1 MSALK
6 IALIRQKYN
15 AAGGAERFVSRAMR
29 ELAQQGASVTL
40 ITRQWSDAAGQAVV
54 ELTPWYL
61 GGTWRDW
68 SFARAVCR
76 HLQTTTY
83 DLVQSHERLGCCD
96 LFRAGDGVHREWLAQ
111 RGRARNVLHRMAM
124 YCNPH
129 HGYLLRAERRMF
141 ESPRLRAVICNSR
154 MVRDEI
160 LRYYAIAPD
169 KLEVI
174 YNGVDLEEF
183 NPAKR
188 EPGRHAMRARLGI
201 SENMLTLL
209 HVGSGFERKGVA
221 VLLRAVAS
229 APVPCHLIVLGRDKH
244 EARYRRL
251 AAKLRIENRV
261 HFMGAQADTKAYY
274 AAADAFAMASLYEP
288 FANAS
293 MEALAM
299 GLPVVTSTKSGAA
312 EILEK
317 HKTGYVCDALDVD
330 AFAAAI
336 NALADRD
343 KRIAMGI
350 AARQLAE
357 RFSLAAMT
365 RQLLELYQRLLKSP
379 TLGSMSRPPC

>member
-1 MSALK
+1 LSAPK

-15 AAGGAERFVSRAMR
+15 PAGGAERFVSRAMR
-29 ELAQQGASVTL
+29 ELAQQGAEVTL
-40 ITRQWSDAAGQAVV
+40 ITRQWDHKSDQVAV
-54 ELTPWYL
+54 ELTPWYV
-61 GGTWRDW
+61 GSTWRDW

-76 HLQTTTY
+76 HLQRTKY
-83 DLVQSHERLGCCD
+83 DLVQSHERLDCCD
-96 LFRAGDGVHREWLAQ
+96 LFRAGDGVHREWLGQ
-111 RGRARNVLHRMAM
+111 RARAM
-124 YCNPH
+124 NPVRRLGMLFNPH

-141 ESPRLRAVICNSR
+141 ESRRLRAVICNSR

-160 LRYYAIAPD
+160 LRHYDIAAD
-169 KLEVI
+169 KLNVI

-183 NPAKR
+183 NPARRGAWRDGVR
-188 EPGRHAMRARLGI
+188 EKLGI
-201 SENMLTLL
+201 PEDMLTML

-221 VLLRAVAS
+221 VLLRAVAH
-229 APVPCHLIVLGRDKH
+229 APVLCHLIVVGRDKH

-251 AAKLRIENRV
+251 AAKLGIEARV
-261 HFMGAQADTKAYY
+261 HFMGTQADPRPFY

-299 GLPVVTSTKSGAA
+299 GLPVVTSIKSGAA

-317 HKTGYVCDALDVD
+317 DKTGYICDALDVS

-336 NALADRD
+336 HALADRD
-343 KRIAMGI
+343 KRRAMSV

-357 RFSLAAMT
+357 QFSLAAMT
-365 RQLLELYQRLLKSP
+365 RQLLDLYRRLLALPPASP
-379 TLGSMSRPPC
+379 V

>member
-1 MSALK
+1 LNVPR
-6 IALIRQKYN
+6 IAFIRQKYN
-15 AAGGAERFVSRAMR
+15 PAGGAERFVSRAMR
-29 ELAQQGASVTL
+29 ELAQQGAEVTL
-40 ITRQWSDAAGQAVV
+40 ITRQWDRKSDQIVV

-61 GGTWRDW
+61 GSIWRDW

-76 HLQTTTY
+76 HLQETTY
-83 DLVQSHERLGCCD
+83 DLVQSHERLECCD

-111 RGRARNVLHRMAM
+111 RARGLNPLRRLAK
-124 YCNPH
+124 YFNPH
-129 HGYLLRAERRMF
+129 HGYLLQAERRMF
-141 ESPRLRAVICNSR
+141 ESQRLRAVICNSR

-160 LRYYAIAPD
+160 LRHYDIAED
-169 KLEVI
+169 KLNVV

-183 NPAKR
+183 NPARR
-188 EPGRHAMRARLGI
+188 EALRDGMREKLNI
-201 SENMLTLL
+201 PENMLTML

-221 VLLRAVAS
+221 VLLRALART
-229 APVPCHLIVLGRDKH
+229 PGLCHLIVVGRDKH

-251 AAKLRIENRV
+251 AAKLGIEARV
-261 HFMGAQADTKAYY
+261 HFMGVQADPKPFY

-299 GLPVVTSTKSGAA
+299 GLPVVTSFKSGAA

-317 HKTGYVCDALDVD
+317 GKTGYICDALDVG

-336 NALADRD
+336 DALADRD
-343 KRIAMGI
+343 KRLAMGI

-365 RQLLELYQRLLKSP
+365 QQLLDLYGRLMKVP
-379 TLGSMSRPPC
+379 PLGPI